1 MPIWL
6 KVMLGLFLGALAG
19 PFLGPAITYVEPVG
33 HAFIAAIKMLVMPLI
48 FVSLVGGIA
57 SVGDLNKMGRI
68 GLKTFGLYLATT
80 LVAIP
85 IGLVMAIILQPGAG
99 MNLQV
104 TEQAVNN
111 NAQRAAPSLL
121 DIIPTNPFQAFA
133 EGDTLQVIVFS
144 ILLGIAIAATGD
156 KAEPFNKVV
165 ESLAAIINKLISMI
179 IELAPF
185 GVFAL
190 ISVVT
195 ARYGIE
201 VLLPMAKLILAL
213 YVGCLLH
220 ALLILGG
227 LVKFIAKLSPVQFF
241 RGIFE
246 AQIVAF
252 STTSAAGTLPVTI
265 SCTRHNL
272 GVSKEV
278 AGFVLPVGATVNMDG
293 TALYQALA
301 AVFIAQAYGIPL
313 GPTEYL
319 TILGT
324 TIVASIG
331 TASVPAAGLV
341 VLSMVLSTA
350 GLPLEGIA
358 LVAGIDRILDMA
370 RTAVNVTGD
379 ATVALLVASS
389 EGALDRDIF
398 NKKTE

>member
-6 KVMLGLFLGALAG
+6 KIMLGLFLGALAG
-19 PFLGPAITYVEPVG
+19 PFLGASITYVEPVG
-33 HAFIAAIKMLVMPLI
+33 QAFIAAIKMLVMPLI

-57 SVGDLNKMGRI
+57 SIGDLNKMGRI
-68 GLKTFGLYLATT
+68 GLKTFCLYLATT
-80 LVAIP
+80 AAAIP
-85 IGLVMAIILQPGAG
+85 IGLVMAIILKPGVG

-104 TEQAVNN
+104 TEQAVND
-111 NAQRAAPSLL
+111 NASQPATSLL
-121 DIIPTNPFQAFA
+121 DLIPTNPFQAFA
-133 EGDTLQVIVFS
+133 EGNTLQVIVFS
-144 ILLGIAIAATGD
+144 ILLGIAITAVGN
-156 KAEPFNKVV
+156 KAEPFNKVI
-165 ESLAAIINKLISMI
+165 ESLAAIINKLIAMI
-179 IELAPF
+179 IALAPF

-213 YVGCLLH
+213 YAGCLLH
-220 ALLILGG
+220 AFLILGG
-227 LVKFIAKLSPVQFF
+227 LVKFIGKLSPLQFF

-265 SCTRHNL
+265 SCARHNL

-301 AVFIAQAYGIPL
+301 AVFIAQAYGIVL
-313 GPTEYL
+313 GPAEYL
-319 TILGT
+319 TILGIT
-324 TIVASIG
+324 VLASIG
-331 TASVPAAGLV
+331 TAAIPSAGLV
-341 VLSMVLSTA
+341 VLSVVLSGV

-370 RTAVNVTGD
+370 RSTVNVTGD

-398 NKKTE
+398 NEKAE